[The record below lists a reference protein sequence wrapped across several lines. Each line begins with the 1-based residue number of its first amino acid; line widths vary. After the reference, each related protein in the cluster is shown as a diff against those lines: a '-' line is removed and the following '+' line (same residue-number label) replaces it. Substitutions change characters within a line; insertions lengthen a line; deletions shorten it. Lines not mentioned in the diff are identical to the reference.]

1 MSTKANKPTTGTG
14 SFSGDL
20 LVLAL
25 MIVSGVFIT
34 VWFLSLET
42 VRRESILHGF
52 ANLITL
58 ILMQPGVFLSVAL
71 ANKAT
76 DAAQNNKPWKRLA
89 ILAITT
95 FICVGILIPMALS
108 PWVNSFF

>member
-1 MSTKANKPTTGTG
+1 MNENSNKPSTGTG

-34 VWFLSLET
+34 VWFLTLEL
-42 VRRESILHGF
+42 VQRESILHGF
-52 ANLITL
+52 ASLLTL
-58 ILMQPGVFLSVAL
+58 VLMQPGVFLSLAL

-76 DAAQNNKPWKRLA
+76 DAYQNKQPWKRLA

-108 PWVNSFF
+108 PWINSFF